1 VDFSVIFSLAYAN
14 DLQLQITILLD
25 LVKFALFFSALD
37 AICVNVSSYTFWAT
51 VLLISFPIL
60 CIFQLETLI
69 ANNGKDVEIQVSLLA
84 TYLNNSY

>member
-1 VDFSVIFSLAYAN
+1 MDFSVISSLAYAN

-25 LVKFALFFSALD
+25 LVKYALFFSALD
-37 AICVNVSSYTFWAT
+37 AICVNVSYTFWAT